1 MISIAIDGPG
11 GAGKSTAAKAAAK
24 RCGLHYVDTGAMYRG
39 IGVWLV
45 RNGIDLDSQAAVAE
59 AIAPLDVEVT
69 FDEAGQHILVNGEDL
84 TPFIRT
90 PEASDAASRCSAY
103 GEVRAK
109 LLDLQQG
116 LGAKYDII
124 MDGRDIGTVIL
135 PNADL
140 KIFLTA
146 DAEERGRRRY
156 LELLEKGQT
165 GVTLEQ
171 TIEDIKARDY
181 RDSHREVAPLRQAE
195 DALFLDTTHMSLD
208 EVIDRVCALAE
219 ETRARKEAKAE
230 SLAGFRTEN

>member
-11 GAGKSTAAKAAAK
+11 GAGKSTAAKAAAT

-39 IGVWLV
+39 IGVWLL
-45 RNGIDLDSQAAVAE
+45 RNGIDLNDQAAVAR

-69 FDEAGQHILVNGEDL
+69 FDEAGQHIWVDGEDL

-90 PEASDAASRCSAY
+90 PEASDAASRSSAY
-103 GEVRAK
+103 AEVRAK
-109 LLDLQQG
+109 LLALQQN
-116 LGAKYDII
+116 LGKKYDII

-140 KIFLTA
+140 KIYLTA
-146 DAEERGRRRY
+146 DAEERGRRRF

-165 GVTLEQ
+165 DVTLEQ
-171 TIEDIKARDY
+171 TIEEIKERDY

-195 DALFLDTTHMSLD
+195 DALFLDTTHMNLD
-208 EVIDRVCALAE
+208 EVIDRVCGLIDETKARNEAE
-219 ETRARKEAKAE
+219 AE
-230 SLAGFRTEN
+230 SLAGFLKQA